1 MKALLI
7 YPESPET
14 FWTLQHA
21 IKFLGVKACSP
32 PLALLTVAAML
43 PRDWAKK
50 LVDLNVEPLTDEH
63 LAWADMAFIS
73 ALTIQSKSADAVIRL
88 CRAAGVK
95 VCAGGVHFSTPEAPF
110 EVVDHLFI
118 GEAEET
124 LPVFLADLAQGKAL
138 PEYRASRFPDLSCSP
153 VPAWDLLDPSKYANM
168 LLQVCRGCPHDCEFC
183 QVIAQYG
190 RYPRYKSSDQI
201 LAELQGIHDV
211 GWRGVL
217 TFADDNFIC
226 HHGKAKNIL
235 RAVGRWQAEH
245 GYPMLF
251 VAQASIEL
259 VDDPEILELMA
270 QAGFVGLFLGIE
282 TPEPASL
289 KECNKHQNLNRDLV
303 AAVRT
308 IQAHGMEVIGGFI
321 VGFDSDTP
329 NVFAHQADFIE
340 EAAIPTAMV
349 NLLAAA
355 PGSRLFTRLE
365 SEGRLVA
372 DGVGDGDTAMN
383 AGSLNFIPKMGRE
396 ALLDGYKALLGRL
409 FAHEPY
415 YQRVLTFL
423 KHHRPNPHIPVR
435 LPTNRDVIAM
445 GKIIFALGVKEPGRR
460 AFWSFLGRL
469 VLHHLQQFPIG
480 ITLAASG
487 YHFRILTDQFCAARV

>member
-7 YPESPET
+7 SPESPET
-14 FWTLQHA
+14 FWTLRHA
-21 IKFLGVKACSP
+21 IKFLGVTACSP

-43 PRDWAKK
+43 PREWAKK
-50 LVDLNVEPLTDEH
+50 LVDLNVEPLTEEH

-73 ALTIQSKSADAVIRL
+73 AYTIQGPSADVIIRR

-95 VCAGGVHFSTPEAPF
+95 VCAGGVHFSTPGEPF
-110 EVVDHLFI
+110 EAVDHLFI

-124 LPVFLADLAQGKAL
+124 FPVFLADLAQGKAL
-138 PEYRASRFPDLSCSP
+138 PEYRASRFPDLSSSP
-153 VPAWDLLDPSKYANM
+153 NPAWELLDPSKYANM

-183 QVIAQYG
+183 QVIVQYG
-190 RYPRYKSSDQI
+190 RFPRYKGPDQVV
-201 LAELQGIHDV
+201 AELQGILDA

-226 HHGKAKNIL
+226 HHGKARDIL
-235 RAVGRWQAEH
+235 RAVERWQAAH

-251 VAQASIEL
+251 VAQASIDV
-259 VDDPEILELMA
+259 VDDPELLTLMV

-282 TPEPASL
+282 TPDAASL
-289 KECNKHQNLNRDLV
+289 KECNKRQNLNRNLV

-329 NVFAHQADFIE
+329 EVFARQADFIE

-355 PGSRLFTRLE
+355 PGSRLFERLK
-365 SEGRLVA
+365 SEGRLLG

-383 AGSLNFIPKMGRE
+383 AGSINFLPKMGRE
-396 ALLDGYKALLGRL
+396 PLLNGYKALLNRL
-409 FAHEPY
+409 FTPESY

-423 KHHRPNPHIPVR
+423 NYHRPNPL
-435 LPTNRDVIAM
+435 LPFRSPTRRDLMAM
-445 GKIIFALGVKEPGRR
+445 GKIILALGVNEPGRR

-469 VLHHLQQFPIG
+469 LLNHPQQLPLG

-487 YHFRILTDQFCAARV
+487 RHFRILKDQFCAAV